1 MTIIY
6 KRKPEEFLIGPYN
19 TVVLSLLRGNMNI
32 QYIRDVYALLMYLT
46 SYLCKPERTM
56 VNL

>member
-46 SYLCKPERTM
+46 SYLCKPE
-56 VNL
+56 